1 VASDRRPAEE
11 KIPLPIG
18 KAVIE
23 GKKGGDMKRVTLP
36 IVVATVSVLILFVI
50 VSVMTGCTSA
60 AKKKEAYW
68 NSQIGQAKYNDV
80 VAQLGPPVAKETL
93 SDGSLVA
100 KWVRTSYGTTRSTAN
115 SDNWTEELV
124 LKFSPGGLLTQSSLH
139 EY

>member
-1 VASDRRPAEE
+1 
-11 KIPLPIG
+11 
-18 KAVIE
+18 
-23 GKKGGDMKRVTLP
+23 MKRVTLP
-36 IVVATVSVLILFVI
+36 KNVPMVTVLVLCSLILF
-50 VSVMTGCTSA
+50 MTGCTGA

-100 KWVRTSYGTTRSTAN
+100 KWVRTSYGTTRSTAIA
-115 SDNWTEELV
+115 DNWTEELV
-124 LKFSPGGLLTQSSLH
+124 LKFSPGGVLTQSSLH

>member
-1 VASDRRPAEE
+1 
-11 KIPLPIG
+11 
-18 KAVIE
+18 
-23 GKKGGDMKRVTLP
+23 MKRAALP
-36 IVVATVSVLILFVI
+36 VAVPLVSVLVLYVLITVL
-50 VSVMTGCTSA
+50 TGCTSA
-60 AKKKEAYW
+60 AKKKDAYW

-100 KWVRTSYGTTRSTAN
+100 KWVRTSYGTTRSTAL

-124 LKFSPGGLLTQSSLH
+124 LKFSPGSILTQSSLH

>member
-1 VASDRRPAEE
+1 MRRVA
-11 KIPLPIG
+11 
-18 KAVIE
+18 
-23 GKKGGDMKRVTLP
+23 LP
-36 IVVATVSVLILFVI
+36 IVVSMVPVLILFVI
-50 VSVMTGCTSA
+50 IAVMAGCTGA

-80 VAQLGPPVAKETL
+80 VAQLGPPAAKETL

-100 KWVRTSYGTTRSTAN
+100 KWVRTSYGTTRSAAS

-124 LKFSPGGLLTQSSLH
+124 LTFSPGGTLTQSSLH

>member
-1 VASDRRPAEE
+1 MR
-11 KIPLPIG
+11 
-18 KAVIE
+18 
-23 GKKGGDMKRVTLP
+23 RVTLP

-50 VSVMTGCTSA
+50 VSVMSGCTSA
-60 AKKKEAYW
+60 AKQKEAYW

-100 KWVRTSYGTTRSTAN
+100 KWVRTSYGTTRSTAT

-124 LKFSPGGLLTQSSLH
+124 LKFSPGGILTQSSLH

>member
-1 VASDRRPAEE
+1 
-11 KIPLPIG
+11 
-18 KAVIE
+18 
-23 GKKGGDMKRVTLP
+23 MKRVTRTVVGMMMP
-36 IVVATVSVLILFVI
+36 IMVI
-50 VSVMTGCTSA
+50 VLLTTFLTGCPSA

-68 NSQIGQAKYNDV
+68 NSQIGQAKYNDT

-100 KWVRTSYGTTRSTAN
+100 KWVRTSYGTTRATAM

-124 LKFSPGGLLTQSSLH
+124 LKFSPDGILTQSSLH

>member
-1 VASDRRPAEE
+1 M
-11 KIPLPIG
+11 K
-18 KAVIE
+18 KA
-23 GKKGGDMKRVTLP
+23 TLP
-36 IVVATVSVLILFVI
+36 IVVSMVTVLVFFVI
-50 VSVMTGCTSA
+50 MASINGCNSA

-93 SDGSLVA
+93 SDGSMVA
-100 KWVRTSYGTTRSTAN
+100 KWVRTSYGTTRSSAMA
-115 SDNWTEELV
+115 DNWTEELV

>member
-1 VASDRRPAEE
+1 
-11 KIPLPIG
+11 
-18 KAVIE
+18 
-23 GKKGGDMKRVTLP
+23 MKRVTLP

-139 EY
+139 AY

>member
-1 VASDRRPAEE
+1 MRRAA
-11 KIPLPIG
+11 LP
-18 KAVIE
+18 
-23 GKKGGDMKRVTLP
+23 MM
-36 IVVATVSVLILFVI
+36 VSMVPVLILFVI
-50 VSVMTGCTSA
+50 IALMTGCTSA
-60 AKKKEAYW
+60 AKEKKAYW
-68 NSQIGQAKYNDV
+68 NSQIGQATYNDV

-124 LKFSPGGLLTQSSLH
+124 LKFSPGGILTQSSLH